1 MPLTAAQKNAVLQ
14 CKKSCIFFL
23 GNFCKIKHPS
33 AGILPFKPFKYQRFA
48 LQSFRT
54 HRFTIFK
61 KCRQSG
67 LSQISGMFALW
78 FAMFHP
84 HKTILIVSRTDV
96 DARAFLKRNIV
107 FTFDHLPKWMRE
119 AFKPTKNNEHEFE
132 LPNGSKIRSLTSAPD
147 VLRSNASSLNIIDE
161 AAFIPQMDQ
170 MWAAGSPSLMHGG
183 CLSGNTLVLG
193 DGLRTLESYHD
204 GSGGWC
210 DSSGLVATDGSVG
223 EITAAYD
230 NGVSEVL
237 TITTE
242 DGHSVTATPNH
253 KFRALIGGQYVW
265 RKSSELR
272 EGDQLVLSLARDVVD
287 PEVIRLD
294 DDYALDEELAEFL
307 GLLWG
312 DGFYQERGVFGISLC
327 PDDLD
332 IEDYARSRM
341 IQFGA
346 ASTWIEESENDR
358 QIRCCC
364 KNLAS
369 TLLRGGLR
377 KGKCPNITIPDV
389 ICKSSIDVRAAFLRG
404 LFEADGSITDGDV
417 TLSSASLQLQ
427 QRVQTILLS
436 FGIRSKISEVQPSEG
451 RFSNEMSY
459 SLRLKTRRDVI
470 AFRAS
475 IGFLSARKQELLDS
489 VKCGRIHNDRFRDI
503 AAIEEVYDFVKAA
516 KLGKARYQQIWRC
529 RKNNSLPRHTASSLL
544 SDCPQF
550 ATTVIGKLT
559 NDELFTDSVATI
571 TKSTCRTWDLTESSK
586 HTYIANGFVTH
597 NSAIIISTVQG
608 IGNWYWNTW
617 MDASIGKNNFNP
629 IEINWWDMDWKIE
642 YPDALTGKMFK
653 IEPTDGLRECTTV
666 DEINKYGP
674 YWSPWLEDQW
684 RDLQS
689 RGESWKFK
697 QEILAVFAGS
707 GNTVVP
713 AEILK
718 DIGDKT
724 SDDFKIVKG
733 PHIYTPVTGEPTTV
747 NFNGGDRELATDE
760 GLWVW
765 KQPVLGKRPVY
776 KNGVIVEPGE
786 PAHNYAAG
794 VDYATGKGADYQA
807 MEVFDLDTMEQVA
820 EIMIHCQPLVF
831 KYIVDYI
838 GRWYNNA
845 TLVVERNN
853 GGDGFIDDLRYQLMY
868 PNLWRKRDINDKPS
882 QKSGSRVQLAEYGFM
897 TTGASK
903 NRLNKALLDFL
914 QVGDGG
920 MRIYSTRL
928 HRQLQIYVRKRD
940 RAGNETGKTEAETG
954 PGNHDDLV
962 MASALGFVGLPD
974 CMNSGGEGLIPVTN
988 AGMEPSF
995 SDNLSVL
1002 QQMSITRKDPGLMV
1016 PFMGFT
1022 DGDTQQ
1028 SVEMALAKFTSQIG
1042 ALPLASELP
1051 LVSTKKHS
1059 FK

>member
-1 MPLTAAQKNAVLQ
+1 MPLTAAQKQTVIQ

-33 AGILPFKPFKYQRFA
+33 AGILPFKPFQYQRKA
-48 LQSFRT
+48 LQSFRK

-183 CLSGNTLVLG
+183 
-193 DGLRTLESYHD
+193 
-204 GSGGWC
+204 
-210 DSSGLVATDGSVG
+210 
-223 EITAAYD
+223 
-230 NGVSEVL
+230 
-237 TITTE
+237 
-242 DGHSVTATPNH
+242 
-253 KFRALIGGQYVW
+253 
-265 RKSSELR
+265 
-272 EGDQLVLSLARDVVD
+272 
-287 PEVIRLD
+287 
-294 DDYALDEELAEFL
+294 
-307 GLLWG
+307 
-312 DGFYQERGVFGISLC
+312 
-327 PDDLD
+327 
-332 IEDYARSRM
+332 
-341 IQFGA
+341 
-346 ASTWIEESENDR
+346 
-358 QIRCCC
+358 
-364 KNLAS
+364 
-369 TLLRGGLR
+369 
-377 KGKCPNITIPDV
+377 
-389 ICKSSIDVRAAFLRG
+389 
-404 LFEADGSITDGDV
+404 
-417 TLSSASLQLQ
+417 
-427 QRVQTILLS
+427 
-436 FGIRSKISEVQPSEG
+436 
-451 RFSNEMSY
+451 
-459 SLRLKTRRDVI
+459 
-470 AFRAS
+470 
-475 IGFLSARKQELLDS
+475 
-489 VKCGRIHNDRFRDI
+489 
-503 AAIEEVYDFVKAA
+503 
-516 KLGKARYQQIWRC
+516 
-529 RKNNSLPRHTASSLL
+529 
-544 SDCPQF
+544 
-550 ATTVIGKLT
+550 
-559 NDELFTDSVATI
+559 
-571 TKSTCRTWDLTESSK
+571 
-586 HTYIANGFVTH
+586 
-597 NSAIIISTVQG
+597 SAIIISTVQG

-653 IEPTDGLRECTTV
+653 IEPTDGMRDCTTV

-674 YWSPWLEDQW
+674 KWSPWLEDQW

-733 PHIYTPVTGEPTTV
+733 PHIYTPVTGEPVSV
-747 NFNGGDRELATDE
+747 NFNGGDRELGTDE

-765 KQPVLGKRPVY
+765 KTPVIGKRPVY
-776 KNGVIVEPGE
+776 KNGVVVEPGE

-807 MEVFDLDTMEQVA
+807 MQVFDLDTMEQVA

-831 KYIVDYI
+831 KYLVDYI

-845 TLVVERNN
+845 CCVVERNN

-882 QKSGSRVQLAEYGFM
+882 QKSGSRVQLAQYGFM

-940 RAGNETGKTEAETG
+940 RAGNETGRTEAETG

-962 MASALGFVGLPD
+962 MAAALGFIGLPD
-974 CMNSGGEGLIPVTN
+974 CMNSGGEGLVPVTN
-988 AGMEPSF
+988 AGMDPSLG
-995 SDNLSVL
+995 DNMSVL

-1042 ALPLASELP
+1042 AIPLASELP
-1051 LVSTKKHS
+1051 LVSNKRHS
-1059 FK
+1059 Y